1 MAEFT
6 TPSEI
11 AREALRRLALKRTPP
26 TPDNYLALYHEIAGT
41 VAAEL
46 FPDKT
51 LKTLVAALPR
61 TTPQQQRMARQFDAA
76 VAEKNWESLKAA
88 LLAISTAAGVEQPQ
102 WAGLIRELLV
112 QLDRT
117 HVGMTVTKKRE
128 MLEHVLKSS
137 TAPDLLFSRMQ
148 SLLRSWSQEQ
158 TAEAG
163 PQLVEGEIPAL
174 PEAPSSPQRPSA
186 AVVAALTPLGGE
198 LPELVALL
206 LEDSMSTLM
215 ADTPEIAKEAAELA
229 ADVRAARTPETI
241 AKFAARMKKFSYR
254 LRFVAEDQAE
264 LKTALL
270 HLLQLIIENI
280 SELVMDDKWLHG
292 QINVLLDLTQQPL
305 NLRRLDD
312 VERRM
317 KEVIYKQG
325 ALKKHLNDAQDRL
338 KAMLASFVDRL
349 ADFSESTSGYH
360 DKIERCA
367 EKISKASDVS
377 ELSDVLGE
385 VMQETRSMQLT
396 AQRSRDELREMRIR
410 VDEAEKEVSRLQ
422 NELAETSEMVRQD
435 PLTGALNRKGMD
447 EVMRVEVAR
456 AQRQG
461 SNLCLGMLDIDN
473 FKKLNDTYG
482 HKAGDDAL
490 VHLTKV
496 VQEALRPQ
504 DTLARYG
511 GEEFVIILPNTTL
524 DEAVQ
529 ALTRLQ
535 RELTRNFFLHENEKM
550 LITFSAGAA
559 ELGREESPGEALK
572 RADAAMYLAK
582 RAGKNR
588 VVAA

>member
-41 VAAEL
+41 VAAEV
-46 FPDKT
+46 FPEKT

-61 TTPQQQRMARQFDAA
+61 TTPQQLRMARQFDTA
-76 VAEKNWESLKAA
+76 VAEKSWDSLKAA

-112 QLDRT
+112 QLERV
-117 HVGMTVTKKRE
+117 HVGITTTKKRE

-137 TAPDLLFSRMQ
+137 TATDVLFTRLQ

-163 PQLVEGEIPAL
+163 PQLVEDEITTAAPATS
-174 PEAPSSPQRPSA
+174 PHAPA
-186 AVVAALTPLGGE
+186 AVVAALTPFGGE
-198 LPELVALL
+198 LPELVAQL
-206 LEDSMSTLM
+206 LEDSISTLLV
-215 ADTPEIAKEAAELA
+215 DTPEIAKEAAELA
-229 ADVRAARTPETI
+229 ADVRAARTPEDI
-241 AKFAARMKKFSYR
+241 SKFAARMKKFSYR

-280 SELVMDDKWLHG
+280 SELVMDDQWLHG

-396 AQRSRDELREMRIR
+396 AQRSRDELRDMKLR
-410 VDEAEKEVSRLQ
+410 VDESEKEISRLQ
-422 NELAETSEMVRQD
+422 SELAETSEMVRQD

-447 EVMRVEVAR
+447 EVMKTEVAR

-461 SNLCLGMLDIDN
+461 SNLCLGMLDVDN

-482 HKAGDDAL
+482 HKAGDNAL
-490 VHLTKV
+490 VHLTTV

-511 GEEFVIILPNTTL
+511 GEEFVVILPNTTL

-559 ELGREESPGEALK
+559 ELGRDEPPDEALK

>member
-41 VAAEL
+41 TAAEV
-46 FPDKT
+46 FPERT
-51 LKTLVAALPR
+51 LKSMVAELPR
-61 TTPQQQRMARQFDAA
+61 TTPQQQRLARQFDTAIGG
-76 VAEKNWESLKAA
+76 KNWGQLKAA
-88 LLAISTAAGVEQPQ
+88 LLSLAAAAGAEQPQ
-102 WAGLIRELLV
+102 WAGLIRELLM
-112 QLDRT
+112 QLERS
-117 HVGMTVTKKRE
+117 HVGVTTTKKRE

-137 TAPDLLFSRMQ
+137 TAPDVLFTRLQ
-148 SLLRSWSQEQ
+148 SLLRSWSQAP

-163 PQLVEGEIPAL
+163 PQLVEGEIAAA
-174 PEAPSSPQRPSA
+174 PESAPRASSPVIVEQMPS
-186 AVVAALTPLGGE
+186 GGE

-206 LEDSMSTLM
+206 LEDSISSLLIE
-215 ADTPEIAKEAAELA
+215 TPEIAKEAAELA
-229 ADVRAARTPETI
+229 ADVRAARTPDAI
-241 AKFAARMKKFSYR
+241 AKFTARMKKFSYR

-264 LKTALL
+264 LKTALQ

-292 QINVLLDLTQQPL
+292 QINVLLELTQQPL
-305 NLRRLDD
+305 SLRRLDD

-325 ALKKHLNDAQDRL
+325 ALKKHLTEAQDRL

-367 EKISKASDVS
+367 EKISKASDIS

-385 VMQETRSMQLT
+385 VMQETRVMQLT
-396 AQRSRDELREMRIR
+396 AQRSRDELREMKLR
-410 VDEAEKEVSRLQ
+410 VDESEKQVTRLQ
-422 NELAETSEMVRQD
+422 SELAETSEMVRQD
-435 PLTGALNRKGMD
+435 PLTGALNRKGLD
-447 EVMRVEVAR
+447 EVMQAEVGR

-461 SNLCLGMLDIDN
+461 SNLCLGMLDVDN
-473 FKKLNDTYG
+473 FKKLNDTFG
-482 HKAGDDAL
+482 HKAGDEAL
-490 VHLTKV
+490 VHLAKV
-496 VQEALRPQ
+496 VQNALRPQ
-504 DTLARYG
+504 DTMARYG
-511 GEEFVIILPNTTL
+511 GEEFVVVLPNTTL

-559 ELGREESPGEALK
+559 ELGPDETPEDALK